1 VVSRFLDR
9 SGLAGKI
16 EAASVVPEWPTLVG
30 DGIARVTRP
39 VRVSDGVLFVEVA
52 SSAWMM
58 ELNMM
63 RRDLMA
69 RINAGKKKGRIE
81 KIVFLMGGREQ
92 MPRRKLRGLGL

>member
-16 EAASVVPEWPTLVG
+16 EAASVVPEWPALVG
-30 DGIARVTRP
+30 DGIAKVTRP

-69 RINAGKKKGRIE
+69 RLNAGKKKGRIE

-92 MPRRKLRGLGL
+92 MLRR